1 MVPRTVARLDAERLI
16 GGEHGLIEFVVRVE
30 CRVVEDELH
39 HFQQVVAEHIG
50 VGLAVGREHDL
61 ADANLKSIARPNND
75 TLYTLYQ
82 IAMLDLRDEPV
93 VLDVPTSQYK
103 CEGNDK
109 QDANCPRQNLDG
121 VIA

>member
-1 MVPRTVARLDAERLI
+1 MNCITSSR
-16 GGEHGLIEFVVRVE
+16 F
-30 CRVVEDELH
+30 
-39 HFQQVVAEHIG
+39 VAEHIG

-75 TLYTLYQ
+75 TLYQ

-109 QDANCPRQNLDG
+109 QDANCQRQNLDG